1 METPS
6 APLRILVV
14 QIADIGDLVL
24 STPALA
30 ALRDRHLGAHV
41 TLLTTPNAAPV
52 VRGSR
57 LIDDIILFER
67 RTGWREPGKLA
78 RLAGQLRRGSFDIT
92 LFFHHFSTRAGAL
105 KFAAIAFAAG
115 SRRRIGLGGLNSFF
129 INEKLDNQG
138 FGGRHQAQYWLDLA
152 ALVDASPQP
161 VSSSMVIDD
170 DDHAWAADHLPEK
183 RPLAVIHAGS
193 GGDSYA
199 RRWTSGDFAETAAR
213 LTRELGAQV
222 VFVGSAADDTQAV
235 LSALAEPIAAID
247 LTGKTTLGQLG
258 AVLENADVFIGADS
272 GVMHLACA
280 AGAPVVAIFG
290 PSNADAWG
298 AWTPHGRSVVL
309 RSAPECS
316 PCSYI
321 GHELGQ
327 RAGCPA
333 RTCMRMITPDMVVQA
348 AARMLD
354 REIMGEAPPTPIKTR
369 PPQATVTVLGMPVSA
384 ITYDTWLDQI
394 EAWMH
399 DPPEMTRHVCTIN
412 PEMVMIAR
420 RDPIFRQVL
429 RRADVTVPDGV
440 GLLWAARHLGQPLA
454 ERVTGSDGVPRI
466 AERAAEAGWKLFL
479 LGAAEGVAART
490 AEILTAR
497 YPGLKIA
504 GTYSGSPKPEEED
517 AIVERVNASGADILF
532 VAYGAPEQD
541 KWIARNLPRLEATM
555 AMGVGGSFDFIAGIL
570 PRAPLWMR
578 NAGLEWLYRLYLQPR
593 RIGRMLRLPRFVLL
607 VLLKGENA

>member
-30 ALRDRHLGAHV
+30 ALRDRHLGAHI
-41 TLLTTPNAAPV
+41 TLLTTPHAASV

-57 LIDDIILFER
+57 LIDEIILFER
-67 RTGWREPGKLA
+67 RTGLREPGKLA

-92 LFFHHFSTRAGAL
+92 LFFHHFSTRAGAF

-115 SRRRIGLGGLNSFF
+115 SRRRIGLGGPNSFF
-129 INEKLDNQG
+129 LNEPLDNQG
-138 FGGRHQAQYWLDLA
+138 FGGRHQAQYWLNLV

-161 VSSSMVIDD
+161 VSSSTVIDD
-170 DDHAWAADHLPEK
+170 DDRAWAAEHLPER

-199 RRWTSGDFAETAAR
+199 RRWSSGDFAETAAR
-213 LTRELGAQV
+213 LARERDAQV

-235 LSALAEPIAAID
+235 LNALAEPIAAID

-316 PCSYI
+316 PCSYV

-333 RTCMRMITPDMVVQA
+333 RTCMRMITPDMVMQA

-354 REIMGEAPPTPIKTR
+354 REVMGEAPPTPIKTR

-384 ITYDTWLDQI
+384 ITYDAWLDQI

-440 GLLWAARHLGQPLA
+440 GLLWAARHLGQPLT

-479 LGAAEGVAART
+479 LGAADGVAART
-490 AEILTAR
+490 AEILMAR

-504 GTYSGSPKPEEED
+504 GTYAGSPKPEDED

-541 KWIARNLPRLEATM
+541 KWIARNLPRLDATM

-593 RIGRMLRLPRFVLL
+593 RIGRMLRLPRFALL